1 MLIWETIR
9 GPAEIPITVA
19 DVKRWIFRDTD
30 FSEDNDRIHP
40 LAMDAVEAFQT
51 QSGLMICNQRIKWH
65 PWRFGNQNP
74 EVCSGYAMW
83 MPFGNN
89 SEVVVEYIDSDG
101 ILQTFPATDYRVVKC
116 ENSNHLLTLE
126 HEKEWPSDV
135 HPTMIDAISIIFDC
149 GWPVGD
155 LWLAGHDYV
164 AGDMILPTKLKQRGM
179 AYICD
184 VAGKSGTVEPV
195 LTTEIGATTAEGPD
209 TLVWKCSGKT
219 VPADIFSA
227 LLSYCG
233 EKTIETGTTM
243 KYPNLNIIQAAW
255 QAIVTNRSLHLA

>member
-9 GPAEIPITVA
+9 GPSELPITVA
-19 DVKRWIFRDTD
+19 DVKRWIYRDTSFTD
-30 FSEDNDRIHP
+30 DDDRNHP
-40 LAMDAVEAFQT
+40 LAMDAIEAFQN
-51 QSGLMICNQRIKWH
+51 QADLMICNQRIKWH

-74 EVCSGYAMW
+74 ERCQGYEMFL
-83 MPFGNN
+83 PFGNN
-89 SEVVVEYIDSDG
+89 SEVVVEYLDSDG
-101 ILQTFPATDYRVVKC
+101 ILQTFPATDYKIVKR
-116 ENSNHLLTLE
+116 EKSAFILSLE
-126 HEKEWPSDV
+126 HEKEWPTDV

-155 LWLAGHDYV
+155 LWVAGHDYV

-184 VAGKSGTVEPV
+184 VSGKSGTTEPV

-209 TLVWKCSGKT
+209 TLVWECVGKT
-219 VPADIFSA
+219 VPANIVSA

-233 EKTIETGTTM
+233 EKSLETGTTM
-243 KYPNLNIIQAAW
+243 KYPNLNVIQAAW
-255 QAIVTNRSLHLA
+255 DSAVSNWRIHLA